1 MRKMLNI
8 NTGEKMR
15 KSFDDLSSLLNRIVS
30 TSELNRGLSKKM
42 QELAKDKLS
51 LVVVKNNKPQ
61 AVLMSLEE
69 YNELMEMKE
78 DFELYQ
84 MAVERMKNYNP
95 DKVTTFE
102 ELLKEEG
109 ISKEEIEKEA
119 ETIEIE

>member
-8 NTGEKMR
+8 YTGEKMR

-30 TSELNRGLSKKM
+30 TSELNRGLSKRMK
-42 QELAKDKLS
+42 ELAKDKLS

>member
-8 NTGEKMR
+8 NTREKMR

-30 TSELNRGLSKKM
+30 TSELNRGLSKRMK
-42 QELAKDKLS
+42 ELAKDKLS